1 MKLTVSRKISLLIIA
16 AVFPLLT
23 GVVVRSFA
31 WLVILGKNGI
41 LNNFLIWIGVISEPL
56 SMLYTQGS
64 VIVAMITEPSV

>member
-1 MKLTVSRKISLLIIA
+1 MARAPGRLKSLLIIA

-41 LNNFLIWIGVISEPL
+41 LNGVLLASALIDAAAVRCSTPR
-56 SMLYTQGS
+56 
-64 VIVAMITEPSV
+64 AR